1 MNTSRRYILHLAGAA
16 LGTLASANI
25 ARALTYPT
33 RPVRWI
39 VPFPAGG
46 PSDILSRL
54 IGQELSERL
63 GQPFVIENRPG
74 ASGNVGT
81 QAVVS
86 ATPDGHT
93 LLFVAAPNAINATLY
108 GNLGFNFIRDIA
120 AIASIARGAL
130 IMLVAP
136 SFPAATVPEFIA
148 YAKANPGKINMAS
161 AGNGTPPHVAG
172 ELFKTMTGIDMLHV
186 PYRGVAPAIT
196 DLLGGQVHVLFDP
209 VPSSIGYV
217 KAGKLRALAVTTVL
231 RSEALPDIPAVA
243 EFVPSYDASTWFGAG
258 APSKTPI
265 EIVNKLN
272 TEINAVLAKPA
283 MKARLADLGAT
294 AFTSSP
300 GAFGKYIVD
309 ETDKWAKVV
318 KLSGVTPD

>member
-1 MNTSRRYILHLAGAA
+1 MNTSRRNILRLAGAA
-16 LGTLASANI
+16 LGTLASANT

-81 QAVVS
+81 QAVTS
-86 ATPDGHT
+86 AAPDGHT

-172 ELFKTMTGIDMLHV
+172 ELFKTMTRIDMLHV

-217 KAGKLRALAVTTVL
+217 KADKLRALAVTTAQ

-243 EFVPSYDASTWFGAG
+243 EFVPGYEASTWFGAG
-258 APSKTPI
+258 APSKTPT

-294 AFTSSP
+294 AFTGSP
-300 GAFGKYIVD
+300 AAFGKYIVD

>member
-1 MNTSRRYILHLAGAA
+1 MNTSRRNILCLAGAA
-16 LGTLASANI
+16 LGTLAGANT

-54 IGQELSERL
+54 IGQELSERM

-86 ATPDGHT
+86 AAPDGHT

-136 SFPAATVPEFIA
+136 SFPAATVPEFLT

-172 ELFKTMTGIDMLHV
+172 ELFKTMTGVDMLHV

-196 DLLGGQVHVLFDP
+196 DLLGGQVHVIFDP

-217 KAGKLRALAVTTVL
+217 RASSFGRWRSRRRGVRRRYPTYQQLPSSFRAMRRAPGLALAL
-231 RSEALPDIPAVA
+231 RGKRRPKSSTNLIPK
-243 EFVPSYDASTWFGAG
+243 STLFLR
-258 APSKTPI
+258 
-265 EIVNKLN
+265 NQ
-272 TEINAVLAKPA
+272 
-283 MKARLADLGAT
+283 R
-294 AFTSSP
+294 
-300 GAFGKYIVD
+300 
-309 ETDKWAKVV
+309 
-318 KLSGVTPD
+318 